1 MYKKIGLISGATSG
15 LGKDLSIKLS
25 QQGFKLILLGKS
37 KLKLNRLKRKINNNI
52 HEYYSVNL
60 SDLKNIKSF
69 LEKLKHI
76 KKIDLL
82 VNNAGGIINEKNN
95 INKSKNINLNYLS
108 HIYLTKKLT
117 KKIKNSKIQKII
129 FISSHVH
136 KNIDK
141 FEFLKINKTYNAWKL
156 YKLSKLFL
164 TTYSVIL
171 KKEKNKIKIFTINPG
186 RISSNF
192 NIQNN
197 KLLSKLINVYLY
209 IFGNNT
215 DIVSKK
221 IIKLIEKK
229 TYNKKYFYFD
239 IDKPSKINQL
249 CLNETFQ
256 KKLLK
261 FTKLKLSNL

>member
-1 MYKKIGLISGATSG
+1 MK
-15 LGKDLSIKLS
+15 
-25 QQGFKLILLGKS
+25 
-37 KLKLNRLKRKINNNI
+37 
-52 HEYYSVNL
+52 
-60 SDLKNIKSF
+60 
-69 LEKLKHI
+69 
-76 KKIDLL
+76 
-82 VNNAGGIINEKNN
+82 KNN

-221 IIKLIEKK
+221 L
-229 TYNKKYFYFD
+229 
-239 IDKPSKINQL
+239 
-249 CLNETFQ
+249 
-256 KKLLK
+256 
-261 FTKLKLSNL
+261 

>member
-117 KKIKNSKIQKII
+117 KKIKKSKIQKII

-164 TTYSVIL
+164 TTYSFIL
-171 KKEKNKIKIFTINPG
+171 KKEKNKIKIFTINP
-186 RISSNF
+186 
-192 NIQNN
+192 
-197 KLLSKLINVYLY
+197 
-209 IFGNNT
+209 
-215 DIVSKK
+215 
-221 IIKLIEKK
+221 
-229 TYNKKYFYFD
+229 
-239 IDKPSKINQL
+239 
-249 CLNETFQ
+249 
-256 KKLLK
+256 
-261 FTKLKLSNL
+261 